1 MGYVS
6 TPAGQ
11 VVGVIPDANED
22 PNLPADLLAIAKA
35 LEKRVLGVYPT
46 TAARDTATA
55 AAGLEAGMFAVTK
68 DTTPFK
74 VWYYSGTA
82 WVAFPPA
89 QPAITSGTSV
99 PSNATGAN
107 GDIYFKV

>member
-1 MGYVS
+1 
-6 TPAGQ
+6 
-11 VVGVIPDANED
+11 
-22 PNLPADLLAIAKA
+22 
-35 LEKRVLGVYPT
+35 
-46 TAARDTATA
+46 
-55 AAGLEAGMFAVTK
+55 MFAVTK

>member
-11 VVGVIPDANED
+11 IVGVVPDANED

-35 LEKRVLGVYPT
+35 IEKRVCGVYAT
-46 TAARDTATA
+46 TAARDSATV
-55 AAGLEAGMFAVTK
+55 AAGVEEGMMAFVKA
-68 DTTPFK
+68 DDS
-74 VWYYSGTA
+74 VWFYSGSA
-82 WVAFPPA
+82 WVKFPPV

-99 PSNATGAN
+99 PSNASGAN
-107 GDIYFKV
+107 GDVFFKV

>member
-11 VVGVIPDANED
+11 VVGVVPDANED
-22 PNLPADLLAIAKA
+22 PNLPLDLLNIAKA
-35 LEKRVLGVYPT
+35 LEKRVVGVYAT
-46 TAARDTATA
+46 TAARDSATV
-55 AAGLEAGMFAVTK
+55 AAGVEEGMFAFTK
-68 DTTPFK
+68 DADK
-74 VWYYSGTA
+74 LWYYTGSA

-99 PSNATGAN
+99 PSAASGAN
-107 GDIYFKV
+107 GDIFFKV